1 VKRPLSPKAV
11 TEKVPPEDQIFSQ
24 GRWNQTLPRVLTRL
38 GLSSIPLILLH
49 HLLFHLDPQ
58 ADRRFNNAKSHS
70 SLQIRA
76 RTRLEETP

>member
-1 VKRPLSPKAV
+1 MEPNAAEGFNA
-11 TEKVPPEDQIFSQ
+11 T
-24 GRWNQTLPRVLTRL
+24 

-49 HLLFHLDPQ
+49 HPLFHLDPQ
-58 ADRRFNNAKSHS
+58 ADRQFNNAKSHS